1 MFKKGD
7 KIRRISNR
15 EIFTVKGVYG
25 ELEYDKRN
33 FSDAEKG
40 VLLDN
45 DWWDYKDNFELVEEK
60 CEGRVDVFKQI
71 YSDFIPVSKNFWG
84 KSLLDCRVQGSWENQ
99 VYKPKKTIMS
109 KITTFAKNLVLSAD
123 EKLLRKFGL
132 KNECGEYTS
141 DARELV
147 IEKLIA
153 DNQAYLID
161 TAKALEVEEKN
172 K

>member
-1 MFKKGD
+1 
-7 KIRRISNR
+7 
-15 EIFTVKGVYG
+15 
-25 ELEYDKRN
+25 
-33 FSDAEKG
+33 
-40 VLLDN
+40 
-45 DWWDYKDNFELVEEK
+45 
-60 CEGRVDVFKQI
+60 
-71 YSDFIPVSKNFWG
+71 
-84 KSLLDCRVQGSWENQ
+84 
-99 VYKPKKTIMS
+99 MS